1 MVKAY
6 FETNSHC
13 ELIAVFNDEETY
25 EACLP
30 ALEKLAKKHNF
41 DRVTESVVE
50 NFNFK
55 FKNIKLSCNN

>member
-13 ELIAVFNDEETY
+13 ELIAVFNDEITY

-30 ALEKLAKKHNF
+30 ALEKLAKKNNF

-50 NFNFK
+50 TELI
-55 FKNIKLSCNN
+55 NIV